1 MKKLYFIS
9 FLIIFISIISYSQQT
24 PLTIRA
30 TVLSPISVTATDLN
44 FGNVVRNVTK
54 TINPGSSGS
63 GRWEVTGDVGKEVQ
77 LTFIVPTYISSGSNE
92 LSYSCSSTEAK
103 YSTDASGTPGTTFSP
118 LSTITT
124 NLSSSGKLYVFIGGK
139 LQPTSSQAAGDYT
152 GTITM
157 SIQYTGN

>member
-1 MKKLYFIS
+1 MKKFYFIS
-9 FLIIFISIISYSQQT
+9 FLFIFISFTSYSQT
-24 PLTIRA
+24 SSISILA
-30 TVLSPISVTATDLN
+30 TVLSPISITTTDLN
-44 FGNVVRNVTK
+44 FGSVVRNVSK
-54 TINPGSSGS
+54 TITPGGSGS
-63 GRWEVTGDVGKEVQ
+63 GKFEVTGEAGKEVQ
-77 LTFIVPTYISSGSNE
+77 FSFIVPTYISSGSNE
-92 LSYSCSSTEAK
+92 LSYSCSNSEAK

-139 LQPTSSQAAGDYT
+139 LQPTSSQAAGSYS